1 MPDSKVYVGRV
12 PWDSSY
18 RHVRLFGS
26 ATEQASALLGMM
38 TSAFSDDDY
47 TFIREGAPI
56 RIFTPADQLN
66 GYNYCM
72 YNNGGKWYYNFIDS
86 AAYVNENC
94 TELTLTRDIM
104 QTWMFDYDR
113 KPVFVEREHVSDD
126 SLFAHTVPEPN
137 MPIEHTYQGTYVKH
151 YSPTIIIIQTTEYP
165 HYEMENGA
173 AFSADAVSG
182 GVYHGAYSASMNLVF
197 ETNNEGIAALKKF
210 MNSINSAGAA
220 EAITN
225 VIAVDPE
232 IIDGQYTNLTY
243 DGAVWIPPRNF
254 MMNTGT
260 NAPVKEF
267 TIAQP
272 TTLDGYK
279 PRNNKLFCFP
289 FTSAE
294 VGDFT
299 GRNMD
304 LMFELVNDAGNGIPF
319 TVVAPISTNMQAL
332 IRPTDYNGTTGD
344 FMEPFTV
351 DLAVKLPWVY
361 DTFKNWSAQNVT
373 ANALNM
379 VGSIIGLIGS
389 VAAIPTGVGAVVGA
403 LGVGQALTGA
413 MSPVA
418 EAATMQMQPNR
429 AMGNINGDVRL
440 GTDTWGWYYR
450 IKVPRREYAEIWDDF
465 FDMFGYEVDTLK
477 VPNFTGRPAWNYV
490 KTRNCSYNG
499 NVNAHD
505 MAQINAIFDSGVT
518 LWHTNDVGNYGLANG
533 VS

>member
-26 ATEQASALLGMM
+26 AGEQTSTLLGLM

-56 RIFTPADQLN
+56 RIFVPADQLN

-86 AAYVNENC
+86 AVYVNENC

-113 KPVFVEREHVSDD
+113 NPVFVEREHASDD
-126 SLFAHTVPEPN
+126 SLFAHTVPEPD
-137 MPIEHTYQGTYVKH
+137 MPIEYTYQDAYIKH
-151 YSPTIIIIQTTEYP
+151 YSPSIIIVQTTEYP
-165 HYEMENGA
+165 HYLTSTVEAM
-173 AFSADAVSG
+173 SADPVTG

-197 ETNNEGIAALKKF
+197 KTNPEGIEAIKRF
-210 MNSINSAGAA
+210 MKSINACGAA

-225 VIAVDPE
+225 IIAVDPE
-232 IIDGQYTNLTY
+232 IIDNQFTNLSY
-243 DGAVWIPPRNF
+243 DGAGWIPTQNF
-254 MMNTGT
+254 MMNTDT
-260 NAPVKEF
+260 STPVKEF
-267 TIAQP
+267 TIPQP
-272 TTLDGYK
+272 KTLDGYT
-279 PRNNKLFCFP
+279 PRNKKLFSYP
-289 FTSAE
+289 FTNAE

-304 LMFELVNDAGNGIPF
+304 LMFELANDAGNGIPF

-332 IRPTDYNGTTGD
+332 IRPTAYNGTAGD

-351 DLAVKLPWVY
+351 DLTVKLPWTY
-361 DTFKNWSAQNVT
+361 DTFKNWAGQNLV
-373 ANALNM
+373 ANSLN
-379 VGSIIGLIGS
+379 VLGSIIGLAGTI
-389 VAAIPTGVGAVVGA
+389 AAAPTGVGGVVGA
-403 LGVGQALTGA
+403 LGIGQAIAGA
-413 MSPVA
+413 TAPLA
-418 EAATMQMQPNR
+418 ETATMSMQPNK

-440 GTDTWGWYYR
+440 GTNTWGWYYR
-450 IKVPRREYAEIWDDF
+450 VKVPRREYAEIWDGF
-465 FDMFGYEVDTLK
+465 FDMFGYEVDTVK

-505 MAQINAIFDSGVT
+505 MAQINNIFDTGVT
-518 LWHTNDVGNYGLANG
+518 FWHTNDVGNYGLANG